1 MVDDFRTE
9 LKIKQRQNANKRLIK
24 GVDYVE
30 PVYKA
35 PFEISEEHK
44 TVMTNEQREFVDREL
59 AKNQGRSLSPESL
72 WRVEET
78 R

>member
-1 MVDDFRTE
+1 
-9 LKIKQRQNANKRLIK
+9 
-24 GVDYVE
+24 VE
-30 PVYKA
+30 PVYNA
-35 PFEISEEHK
+35 PFDISEEHK

-59 AKNQGRSLSPESL
+59 AKGQGRALSPESM

>member
-9 LKIKQRQNANKRLIK
+9 LRTKQRRNAHKRLVK
-24 GVDYVE
+24 GVDFVE
-30 PVYKA
+30 PVYNA
-35 PFEISEEHK
+35 PFDISEEHK

-59 AKNQGRSLSPESL
+59 AKGQGRALSPESM